1 MKIGGSDKGRLRLY
15 MTTVIALGAGL
26 LVYSIWRAYPFKLD
40 IKFVVLALLTIGV
53 TSHIVVKIPGFKSN
67 VSVTDTAIFLTML
80 LFGGESAIVLG
91 GVEAYFSSLRI
102 TWKPLTRLFNAAAMV
117 CSTFITVWTL
127 RIFFGPIDLL
137 SKGEYSS
144 KLIIA
149 TCVMAMVQYV
159 VNSGIVAIAG
169 AMRAN
174 LPIWNTW
181 RKYYIY
187 TSISYFAGASAAGMI
202 TKLIYSV
209 GFWALIAMVP
219 IIAIVYF
226 TYLTYLKNVEA
237 SATQA
242 ELAER
247 HLAELQE
254 SEERFRSAF
263 GYAPIGMALVDPDG
277 RWIQVNRSLSD
288 ILGYTDQELVN
299 VSYPAITH
307 PDDLANFVAR
317 VQQVLDGKSHTSQ
330 METRYLHKLGRE
342 VWALVGISLIRD
354 AKHNP
359 LHMIFQIQDIT
370 DRKRAEQ
377 QLLHDAFHDALTG
390 LPNRSWFMEQLRSSL
405 ERCRRHNDNFAV
417 LFLDLDR
424 FKVINDSIGHLV
436 GDELLIGI
444 ANRLKYCLRPCDRVA
459 RLGGDEFTILL
470 DHIKDTGE
478 AVEVA
483 ERVLDQL
490 SRPFNISG
498 YETFTTASI
507 GIALSNS
514 GYEKPD
520 DLLRDADTAMYQA
533 KSLGKARYVIFD
545 KGMHTRAVNLLKL
558 ETDLRRAIDRQE
570 FCVLYQPI
578 VHLSTGRM
586 TGFEALVRWHHPEKG
601 LIMPE
606 QFITVAEETGFIV
619 PIGRHVLQEACW
631 QMKRWLEAVPEN
643 DDLTISVN
651 LSNKQFGNSGL
662 LEQIVHALEITG
674 LDPRRLKLE
683 ITESVVMENVG
694 MATETMTHLR
704 ALGVELG
711 IDDFGTGYSSLSY
724 LHRLPIDTLKIDR
737 SFVSRLSDN
746 SENREIVRTII
757 MLAQNLGMNVV
768 AEGVETTAQLEQLV
782 DLKCE
787 SGQGYLFSAAVDAEA
802 AARLIA
808 HPPVWQA
815 ASLCYKTAAAAQ
827 ENPDN
832 AQPVLKEFR
841 YLA

>member
-1 MKIGGSDKGRLRLY
+1 MSSEGSNKEFRIRLY
-15 MTTVIALGAGL
+15 MRAVIALGVTTF
-26 LVYSIWRAYPFKLD
+26 VYSVYRAYPFSFD
-40 IKFVVLALLTIGV
+40 IKFVVLAFLTIAV

-67 VSVTDTAIFLTML
+67 VTVTDTAIFLTML
-80 LFGGESAIVLG
+80 LFGGEAAILLG
-91 GVEAYFSSLRI
+91 GVEAYVSSLRI
-102 TWKPLTRLFNAAAMV
+102 TRRPLLRLFNASAMAS
-117 CSTFITVWTL
+117 STFITVWTVRL
-127 RIFFGPIDLL
+127 CFGQISLL

-144 KLIIA
+144 KLIVA
-149 TCVMAMVQYV
+149 TCVMAMVQYIG
-159 VNSGIVAIAG
+159 NSGIVAVAG
-169 AMRAN
+169 AMRAGT
-174 LPIWNTW
+174 PIWSTW

-187 TSISYFAGASAAGMI
+187 TSISYFAGASAAGII
-202 TKLIYSV
+202 TKLVDTV
-209 GFWALIAMVP
+209 GFSALIAMVP
-219 IIAIVYF
+219 IFAIVYF
-226 TYLTYLKNVEA
+226 TYHTYLKNVEA
-237 SATQA
+237 SANQA

-263 GYAPIGMALVDPDG
+263 GYAPIGMALVDPEG

-288 ILGYTDQELVN
+288 ILGYTDLELIN
-299 VSYPAITH
+299 VSYAAITH
-307 PDDLANFVAR
+307 PDDLANFVTR
-317 VQQVLDGKSHTSQ
+317 VQQVLEGRAHTSQ

-390 LPNRSWFMEQLRSSL
+390 LPNRSWFMEQLRASL
-405 ERCRRHNDNFAV
+405 ERCRRYNDNFAV

-424 FKVINDSIGHLV
+424 FKVINDSIGHIV

-444 ANRLKYCLRPCDRVA
+444 ANRLRCCLRPCDRIA

-470 DHIKDTGE
+470 DHIKDTSE

-490 SRPFNISG
+490 SRSFNIGG

-514 GYEKPD
+514 GYQKPD

-533 KSLGKARYVIFD
+533 KSLGKARFVIFD

-578 VHLSTGRM
+578 VHLSTGKM
-586 TGFEALVRWHHPEKG
+586 KGFEALVRWHHPEKG

-619 PIGRHVLQEACW
+619 PIGRHVLQEACS
-631 QMKRWLEAVPEN
+631 QMTRWLESASDS
-643 DDLTISVN
+643 DDLTMSVN
-651 LSNKQFGNSGL
+651 LSNKQFGNAGL
-662 LEQIVHALEITG
+662 LEQIVQALDTTG

-683 ITESVVMENVG
+683 ITESVVMENVAL
-694 MATETMTHLR
+694 ATETLTHLR

-737 SFVSRLSDN
+737 SFVSSLSDN
-746 SENREIVRTII
+746 TENREIVRTII
-757 MLAQNLGMNVV
+757 MLAQNLGMSVV

-782 DLKCE
+782 ELKCE
-787 SGQGYLFSAAVDAEA
+787 SGQGYLFSAAVDADA
-802 AARLIA
+802 AARLIE

-815 ASLCYKTAAAAQ
+815 ASMYYKNSGP
-827 ENPDN
+827 EESEVG
-832 AQPVLKEFR
+832 QPVLKEFR